1 MAALSVEFSAAGE
14 QRLAVVEEG
23 GLEAVVAE

>member
-14 QRLAVVEEG
+14 QRLAVVVEATP
-23 GLEAVVAE
+23 EAVVVG